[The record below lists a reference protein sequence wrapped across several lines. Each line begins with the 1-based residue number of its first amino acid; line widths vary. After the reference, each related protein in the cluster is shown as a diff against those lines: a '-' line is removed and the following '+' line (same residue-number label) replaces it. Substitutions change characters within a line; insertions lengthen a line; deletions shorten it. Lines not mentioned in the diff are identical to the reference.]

1 MNISLLIRTDALYS
15 LNFFIYL
22 QNIYLNQTQREE
34 RFKFPYVTEMIQ
46 FYDNFEMKFKQL
58 WEGILIK
65 FYKEKDNGLDLKIFY
80 EEKDLFYDKLFIP
93 NSDSLKTYNEIHTG
107 FEVWWSS
114 VAGRFSVENVIENPM
129 HNIYIE
135 LTNSLKKNEREPK
148 KQLNIS
154 LIYDKCILSNTKFH
168 SYFAVLFIMD
178 IYSNKE
184 ELILKLQSCI
194 S

>member
-1 MNISLLIRTDALYS
+1 MSNSLLIRTDALYS
-15 LNFFIYL
+15 LNFLIYL
-22 QNIYLNQTQREE
+22 QNIYLNQNQGEE
-34 RFKFPYVTEMIQ
+34 LFKFPYVTEMIQ
-46 FYDNFEMKFKQL
+46 FYDDFEMKFKEL
-58 WEGILIK
+58 WEDILIELS
-65 FYKEKDNGLDLKIFY
+65 KEEANGLDLKIFY
-80 EEKDLFYDKLFIP
+80 EEKDLFYDKLFTP
-93 NSDSLKTYNEIHTG
+93 NSDSLKTFNEIHTG

-114 VAGRFSVENVIENPM
+114 EAGRFSVESVIENPM
-129 HNIYIE
+129 HNIYME

-178 IYSNKE
+178 LYSNKE
-184 ELILKLQSCI
+184 ELIPKLQSCI